1 MFAVSRIARLI
12 GVVALTAIAGAAS
25 VAKEVFT
32 RKDFNEPKPPRVRG
46 SSNRRAPQGIGN
58 RHIHRMARKRKNQA
72 RHKAHCRRQRGVAA
86 LEVVTWAAAV
96 LAVVGIA
103 LGLQLEQRRLS
114 KARDHRG
121 ASHVRCVDGT
131 WSEVTNSGMA
141 TPVLDRTGKTIAC
154 PLT

>member
-46 SSNRRAPQGIGN
+46 ATNRFAKQGAGN
-58 RHIHRMARKRKNQA
+58 RHVHRMARKRKNQA
-72 RHKAHCRRQRGVAA
+72 RHKAHCRRQRGAISYTA
-86 LEVVTWAAAV
+86 L
-96 LAVVGIA
+96 IA
-103 LGLQLEQRRLS
+103 LGCFGPWVALLMWAVVNSRMPETNS
-114 KARDHRG
+114 HAVV
-121 ASHVRCVDGT
+121 HVRCVDGAI
-131 WSEVTNSGMA
+131 SKVTNSGMA
-141 TPVLDRTGKTIAC
+141 TPVLDRTGKAIAC

>member
-72 RHKAHCRRQRGVAA
+72 RHKAHCRRQRGFIT
-86 LEVVTWAAAV
+86 LEIMVWIAGAIAV
-96 LAVVGIA
+96 WSIA
-103 LGLQLEQRRLS
+103 LGLVMESRRVTAS
-114 KARDHRG
+114 NHRETV
-121 ASHVRCVDGT
+121 HVRCVDGSI
-131 WSEVTNSGMA
+131 SEVTNSGMA